1 MSVSVIGLCDQ
12 ELSEGIKDL
21 IRKSTRW
28 SRKERPVGVT
38 RSYVNLLRLMVAGVT
53 RSYVNLSRP
62 AGITVVQLEV
72 LSKIVNGSCDL
83 YSYNTSLSR
92 AQPSKDQA

>member
-53 RSYVNLSRP
+53 RNYVNLSRP

-72 LSKIVNGSCDL
+72 LSCDL